1 MTNSTVTSVL
11 FVCLGNICRSPLAE
25 GVFAHLANQADVDV
39 RIDSAGTGSWHVG
52 ERPDGRALAVARAHG
67 VKLPGHAR
75 QAGSSDMHD
84 FDYVIAMD
92 RGNLA
97 HLEALRR
104 SSRGSA
110 RLHLLREFDS
120 EAGRDKDVPD
130 PYYGGRR
137 GFEECFR
144 IVERSCR
151 GLLERLSHRPQH
163 PPSAESPR

>member
-1 MTNSTVTSVL
+1 MDTAVTSIL

-25 GVFAHLANQADVDV
+25 GTFAHLAGQADVDV

-52 ERPDGRALAVARAHG
+52 ERPDARAQAVARARG
-67 VKLPGHAR
+67 IELPGHAR
-75 QAGSSDMHD
+75 RVSSSDMHD

-92 RGNLA
+92 RSNLA
-97 HLEALRR
+97 HLAALGR

-120 EAGRDKDVPD
+120 EARRDKDVPD

-151 GLLERLSHRPQH
+151 GLLESLNH
-163 PPSAESPR
+163 PPTHAPSSESPR

>member
-1 MTNSTVTSVL
+1 MTDSAVTSIL

-25 GVFAHLANQADVDV
+25 GVFIHMANQADVDV
-39 RIDSAGTGSWHVG
+39 RVDSAGTGSWHVG
-52 ERPDGRALAVARAHG
+52 ERPDSRALAVARGHG

-75 QAGSSDMHD
+75 RVGASDMSD

-92 RGNLA
+92 RSNLA
-97 HLEALRR
+97 HLAALRR
-104 SSRGSA
+104 SAHGSA
-110 RLHLLREFDS
+110 RLHLLREFDP
-120 EAGRDKDVPD
+120 EAGRNKDVPD

-151 GLLERLSHRPQH
+151 GLLEKVAGDLDDR
-163 PPSAESPR
+163 